1 MVSVRP
7 SVQGKGVRQPPLRI
21 RLPWSSGKSWS
32 GNSFTPWEASS
43 FRKSPSLAP
52 APKPPSLSQQP
63 PVNVTGVSPL
73 PAATPSTASSS
84 LRALATPVTATST
97 STSASQKSSVE
108 VIRVSV
114 FPAGTLP
121 TGSSSQR
128 APATPVAAKSQE
140 SSVKQGTRVSR
151 LPATTAST
159 ASSSQSSPAAQVMA
173 NSAGRSRLKVAGP
186 GCGAQALARGSGPG
200 QGSRAGAAAPAGI
213 KPSSLPS
220 GARPPSAVPTA
231 ARGPPVR
238 VQFFLKHASG
248 LRPVTLLELPQDSLL
263 LNTPQQPEQ
272 RLYQLIPQEQLQQ
285 ASTSGPQQPV
295 PRGSGAQGAA
305 SPKTASSAQPAVLLT
320 LAGEGSLPQ
329 PQAAVLAPLGS
340 AESQRR
346 PGQSRPRPGHPLQP
360 APALQP
366 QAAPTPQAAP
376 APTAQPP
383 PDPQAASPSK
393 GKLDRDPPSLPKS

>member
-1 MVSVRP
+1 MSPPHPFTDDHSDGVPPESKTDAGGVVIRPEVAVPQKARCPVTSSHSSSSSASLSGLPPGTDPEQPEMVSVRP

-32 GNSFTPWEASS
+32 GNTFTPWEDSS
-43 FRKSPSLAP
+43 FPKSPSLAP

-63 PVNVTGVSPL
+63 PENVTGVSPL
-73 PAATPSTASSS
+73 PAATLSTASSS
-84 LRALATPVTATST
+84 LRALATPVTATAT
-97 STSASQKSSVE
+97 SQKSSVE

-121 TGSSSQR
+121 TSSSSQR

-173 NSAGRSRLKVAGP
+173 NSAGRSLLKVADP

-200 QGSRAGAAAPAGI
+200 QGSRAGATAPAGI

-285 ASTSGPQQPV
+285 ASTSGPQEPV
-295 PRGSGAQGAA
+295 PGGS
-305 SPKTASSAQPAVLLT
+305 
-320 LAGEGSLPQ
+320 
-329 PQAAVLAPLGS
+329 
-340 AESQRR
+340 
-346 PGQSRPRPGHPLQP
+346 
-360 APALQP
+360 
-366 QAAPTPQAAP
+366 
-376 APTAQPP
+376 
-383 PDPQAASPSK
+383 
-393 GKLDRDPPSLPKS
+393 